1 MTIGINQI
9 TKGMALSIDQS
20 IFIIVDYSHVKPGKG
35 SAFARIKL
43 KNVETGQV
51 LEKTYKT
58 ADKLEDIP
66 LEERKM
72 QYTYRSGD
80 EFHFMDQ
87 VTFEEHVIMLDDMDK
102 EVLDFLL
109 DDLEVSGLIHEDKVL
124 KVNLPMF
131 IVTEISHTDPGLKG
145 DSSRSGN
152 KPAKI
157 ATGASIQV
165 PLFVNTGDKVR
176 IDTRTGEYVERT
188 KE

>member
-9 TKGMALSIDQS
+9 SKGMALRIDNA

-35 SAFARIKL
+35 SAFARIKV

-72 QYTYRSGD
+72 QFTYRSGD

-87 VTFEEHVIMLDDMDK
+87 VTFEEHVIMKDDMDPD
-102 EVLDFLL
+102 VLNFLL
-109 DDLEVSGLIHEDKVL
+109 DDLEVSGLIYQDRVL

-131 IVTEISHTDPGLKG
+131 INTEIAHTDPGLKG
-145 DSSRSGN
+145 DSSRAGN
-152 KPAKI
+152 KPAQI
-157 ATGASIQV
+157 PTGATIQV

-176 IDTRTGEYVERT
+176 IDTRTGEYVERI